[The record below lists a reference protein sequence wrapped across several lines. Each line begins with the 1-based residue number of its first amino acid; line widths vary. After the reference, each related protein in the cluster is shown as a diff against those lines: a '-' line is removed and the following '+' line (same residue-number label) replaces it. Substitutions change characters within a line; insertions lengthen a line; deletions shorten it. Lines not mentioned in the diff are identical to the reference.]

1 MVTMTAAERRA
12 RAKAEFDA
20 YMESCPT
27 SRLMA
32 VLGNKW
38 TTMLLTRLAE
48 NGTMRHAELARAV
61 PGISAK
67 MLTQSLRGLER
78 DGLVAR
84 HVTHTVPV
92 QVDYT
97 LTVLGESLM
106 PIVETVREWAERH
119 MPEVDDARARYD
131 TAHPRNGDDRARY
144 DDDRARNDG
153 DRARYDG
160 DHVRFGGAGVDAG
173 RRLPPPRGR

>member
-1 MVTMTAAERRA
+1 MPTMTAEQRRA
-12 RAKAEFDA
+12 WAKAEFDA
-20 YMESCPT
+20 YMETCPT

-48 NGTMRHAELARAV
+48 NGTMRHARLARAV

-67 MLTQSLRGLER
+67 VLTQSLRALER

-84 HVTHTVPV
+84 HVTASVPV

-106 PIVETVREWAERH
+106 PVVATVRQWADRH
-119 MPEVDDARARYD
+119 MPDVEAARGAYDAARA
-131 TAHPRNGDDRARY
+131 GDPVPAPARSL
-144 DDDRARNDG
+144 G
-153 DRARYDG
+153 
-160 DHVRFGGAGVDAG
+160 
-173 RRLPPPRGR
+173 